1 MSNVNPPPA
10 KRAKPAAEAGSD
22 SEQDDD
28 YDDDATVRRKQSAGA
43 VMTFNILEE
52 TRAFVEACFN
62 LPRPVE
68 NKTRKSW
75 LLEFGLAEGNETKC
89 PKMDT
94 IVKNELSKDALEANR
109 KLSRLQNFML
119 DTAGPLIDVYENM
132 SGENPDPE
140 RVMQAIQ
147 VSLRILGNTSAH
159 FSQERRVKAIGRLN
173 TDLKSLIE
181 DEDFSR
187 AALFLFG
194 SGFEK
199 KAKERTEAVRCLRK
213 ATFAPKKGEPSSR
226 KFFRGARFQEKS
238 SYGSGSYS
246 SRNSSQ
252 YRSWKKPSLQPKNG
266 SSERKAGQ

>member
-1 MSNVNPPPA
+1 
-10 KRAKPAAEAGSD
+10 
-22 SEQDDD
+22 
-28 YDDDATVRRKQSAGA
+28 
-43 VMTFNILEE
+43 
-52 TRAFVEACFN
+52 
-62 LPRPVE
+62 VE

-89 PKMDT
+89 QKMDT
-94 IVKNELSKDALEANR
+94 IVKNKLPKDAPVEADR
-109 KLSRLQNFML
+109 KLSRLQNFVL
-119 DTAGPLIDVYENM
+119 DTAGPLIDAYENM

-140 RVMQAIQ
+140 RVMQ
-147 VSLRILGNTSAH
+147 VSLRMLGNTSVH
-159 FSQERRVKAIGRLN
+159 FSQERRVKARIGRLN
-173 TDLKSLIE
+173 TDLKSLVK

-187 AALFLFG
+187 AAPFLFG

-238 SYGSGSYS
+238 GYGSGSYS

-266 SSERKAGQ
+266 SSEKKAGQ